1 MARSRKATAST
12 PTTESSSRVTS
23 VSLKALGIEDGTR
36 GVSVNTVGS
45 TAHSPS
51 STMNRYMEVTT
62 TVARLAE
69 AGAIPEARSDPTQ
82 SAIVDASAD
91 VTASCRSAIHNS

>member
-1 MARSRKATAST
+1 M
-12 PTTESSSRVTS
+12 E
-23 VSLKALGIEDGTR
+23 EGTL

-51 STMNRYMEVTT
+51 STMNRCIEVTT

-69 AGAIPEARSDPTQ
+69 AGAIPSARSDATQ
-82 SAIVDASAD
+82 SAIVATSAD
-91 VTASCRSAIHNS
+91 VTSRCRRAIHNS